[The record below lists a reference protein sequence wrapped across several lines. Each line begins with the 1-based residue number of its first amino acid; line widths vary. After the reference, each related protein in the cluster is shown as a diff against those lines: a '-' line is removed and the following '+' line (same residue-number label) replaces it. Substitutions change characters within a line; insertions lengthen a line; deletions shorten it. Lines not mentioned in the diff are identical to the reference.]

1 MTTKADF
8 TEEEWKQVLEGP
20 TSAGMIVTTAEKGGT
35 FRETFAMA
43 GAYTDARKEHGAS
56 ELLDE
61 IVTHRPK
68 TERIKAHSKEELKD
82 AYLEEIR
89 TAVGARRGQG
99 DPGGARRLPTLRRQP
114 GEEGRPREEGEGL
127 RGRRHRGRGRGDR
140 RDRRSARHRLRRR
153 RRGPTDGRRAQGPRQ
168 EGLRQGAEAP
178 ADRAGP
184 PAGMDRPRG
193 PEGRRPLRGP
203 RHRGQG
209 RHDPPDHRKD
219 STRG

>member
-8 TEEEWKQVLEGP
+8 TEEEWEQVIEGP

-82 AYLEEIR
+82 AYLEEVR
-89 TAVGARRGQG
+89 TAVGLVEAKATPEELG
-99 DPGGARRLPTLRRQP
+99 DYRLFVVNLAKKDAHAKKEKGT
-114 GEEGRPREEGEGL
+114 E
-127 RGRRHRGRGRGDR
+127 
-140 RDRRSARHRLRRR
+140 
-153 RRGPTDGRRAQGPRQ
+153 DGVT
-168 EGLRQGAEAP
+168 EAEA
-178 ADRAGP
+178 AAIAEIERALGT
-184 PAGMDRPRG
+184 A
-193 PEGRRPLRGP
+193 
-203 RHRGQG
+203 
-209 RHDPPDHRKD
+209 
-219 STRG
+219 

>member
-20 TSAGMIVTTAEKGGT
+20 TSAGMIVTTAERGGT

-68 TERIKAHSKEELKD
+68 TDRIKAHSKEELKD

-89 TAVGARRGQG
+89 TAAGLVADKATPAELG
-99 DPGGARRLPTLRRQP
+99 DYRLFVVTLAKKVAAAKKEK
-114 GEEGRPREEGEGL
+114 GS
-127 RGRRHRGRGRGDR
+127 D
-140 RDRRSARHRLRRR
+140 
-153 RRGPTDGRRAQGPRQ
+153 DGITT
-168 EGLRQGAEAP
+168 AEA
-178 ADRAGP
+178 AAISDI
-184 PAGMDRPRG
+184 
-193 PEGRRPLRGP
+193 EGALGAA
-203 RHRGQG
+203 
-209 RHDPPDHRKD
+209 
-219 STRG
+219 